1 MTKNLTRKQLEARE
15 SYKFVEKHVEKT
27 LQHARLLINNT
38 RTRT

>member
-27 LQHARLLINNT
+27 LDFW
-38 RTRT
+38 